1 MKLLIRIQSQ
11 AYMSLRLNKLLKEK
25 IDFIFSWNTA
35 MAEISKSF
43 LKLNSMKFLSKQFK
57 K

>member
-1 MKLLIRIQSQ
+1 
-11 AYMSLRLNKLLKEK
+11 MSLRLNKLLKEK

-35 MAEISKSF
+35 MEEISKSF
-43 LKLNSMKFLSKQFK
+43 LKPNSMKFLSKQFK